1 MKQQH
6 GFFDEIDRLKE
17 LSKLGDPLERL
28 NTFIDWEQFR
38 GVLTGALQKEP
49 KGPGGR
55 PPFDYIMMFK
65 IRTRSRLLGWI
76 YENRGWPLAKICG

>member
-6 GFFDEIDRLKE
+6 GFFDENDRLKK

-28 NTFIDWEQFR
+28 NIYIDWEQFR
-38 GVLTGALQKEP
+38 ELLTGALQKEP

-55 PPFDYIMMFK
+55 PPFDYVMMFR
-65 IRTRSRLLGWI
+65 ILVLQRL
-76 YENRGWPLAKICG
+76 YNNKAKHNQCGST